1 MPHYVTLVNWTDQG
15 IRHVKDSPKRAEA
28 FEAAVKAAGGTVK
41 DVFLVMGAHDLVL
54 ITELPNDE
62 AMAKL
67 SLTVGA
73 LGNVRPRPGKRSPGR
88 VPGTSSR
95 ACQTPHR
102 KPPSHPFAGPSRVSP
117 CRILSLNDHPPAPV
131 PPGRCEAEGLGGL
144 DGRGLAQVRRL
155 PWLYPP
161 FPASCP

>member
-28 FEAAVKAAGGTVK
+28 FEAAVKAAGGAVK
-41 DVFLVMGAHDLVL
+41 DVFLVMGAYDLVL

-73 LGNVRPRPGKRSPGR
+73 LGNVR
-88 VPGTSSR
+88 TTTMR
-95 ACQTPHR
+95 AFTRQEFR
-102 KPPSHPFAGPSRVSP
+102 NIVM
-117 CRILSLNDHPPAPV
+117 SLP
-131 PPGRCEAEGLGGL
+131 
-144 DGRGLAQVRRL
+144 
-155 PWLYPP
+155 
-161 FPASCP
+161 